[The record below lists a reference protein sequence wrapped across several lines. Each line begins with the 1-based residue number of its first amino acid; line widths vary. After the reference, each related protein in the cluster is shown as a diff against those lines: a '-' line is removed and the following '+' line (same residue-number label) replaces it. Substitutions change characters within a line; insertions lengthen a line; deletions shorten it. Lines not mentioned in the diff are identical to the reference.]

1 MDMDFHYYGTY
12 VAARLAGYTFDES
25 KTIAYAAQYVN
36 DSSRE
41 KLDVS
46 CTPNFTP
53 IPTSQTF
60 TELADYDLDW
70 NWSCEHLKETARIYI
85 PFHFLPG
92 NYGSNINKIPYS
104 GKISDNTHV
113 GYIFKYDSECEEQFK
128 LLCLPNSILVEKT
141 INDIIYNHYKK
152 NYLLH
157 MIGLRLHVISDT
169 FAHSNF
175 VGMPAW
181 FINNVSETVYDISS
195 VSNPVNLTTSWPLTT
210 VSKCEDCEEA
220 SPDKPSY
227 NSYVYFGHRRIGHI
241 PDYPYIKYKYK
252 PQWLDTFIE
261 RDNRSD
267 FLTAFKQ
274 MITAL
279 KCIKNHLEFFVNSYA
294 NLNKET
300 EAILKE
306 ILSTKKHDQSNAWK
320 ENISKIK
327 INGASLEVPEDY
339 NPNKWLDE
347 ARNTSEKTLTDYYN
361 FNLSA
366 LLHFEFVKNS
376 LQEDHIYMDEIPE
389 ENILNVTLQN
399 KSGKFIGYSDNNYL
413 IYPKMR
419 KAGTMLSIIKPN
431 SDILKSGDIVK
442 IKTND
447 HTLGEYCYLGAWTKL
462 SFYYYKKDFNT
473 NKQKWEIEKVDC
485 SVDNI
490 IRSGDAVYIKNRYF
504 SDEPYMAYYK
514 YLNGSYYLK
523 TTSSKLDNSI
533 WFINY
538 YIPETIYYNIIAK
551 HSKKCLQIQNNNV
564 NDFAPL
570 IQFHADNNDSQKFKF
585 VACGG
590 GYFYIIAK
598 HSEKYLQVKDSS
610 TSDLAPIFQSS
621 TNVKSNSNK
630 FKLIPC
636 GDGYYNIVAKHSQK
650 CLEVEHNTSS
660 DFAPIVQQHFKG
672 TDSQKFKLEA
682 VN

>member
-1 MDMDFHYYGTY
+1 
-12 VAARLAGYTFDES
+12 
-25 KTIAYAAQYVN
+25 
-36 DSSRE
+36 
-41 KLDVS
+41 
-46 CTPNFTP
+46 
-53 IPTSQTF
+53 
-60 TELADYDLDW
+60 
-70 NWSCEHLKETARIYI
+70 
-85 PFHFLPG
+85 
-92 NYGSNINKIPYS
+92 
-104 GKISDNTHV
+104 
-113 GYIFKYDSECEEQFK
+113 
-128 LLCLPNSILVEKT
+128 
-141 INDIIYNHYKK
+141 
-152 NYLLH
+152 
-157 MIGLRLHVISDT
+157 
-169 FAHSNF
+169 
-175 VGMPAW
+175 
-181 FINNVSETVYDISS
+181 
-195 VSNPVNLTTSWPLTT
+195 
-210 VSKCEDCEEA
+210 
-220 SPDKPSY
+220 
-227 NSYVYFGHRRIGHI
+227 
-241 PDYPYIKYKYK
+241 
-252 PQWLDTFIE
+252 
-261 RDNRSD
+261 
-267 FLTAFKQ
+267 
-274 MITAL
+274 
-279 KCIKNHLEFFVNSYA
+279 
-294 NLNKET
+294 
-300 EAILKE
+300 
-306 ILSTKKHDQSNAWK
+306 
-320 ENISKIK
+320 
-327 INGASLEVPEDY
+327 
-339 NPNKWLDE
+339 
-347 ARNTSEKTLTDYYN
+347 
-361 FNLSA
+361 
-366 LLHFEFVKNS
+366 
-376 LQEDHIYMDEIPE
+376 MDEIPE

-598 HSEKYLQVKDSS
+598 HSEKCLQVKDSS
-610 TSDLAPIFQSS
+610 ISDLAPIFQSS
-621 TNVKSNSNK
+621 TNVKSNSTK

-682 VN
+682 VK